1 MNNICQIC
9 EESVAS
15 GVMCDDGVYRCVGCA
30 MEDGFDIQTGLP
42 VEIAA
47 DVISD
52 VLAGSLPVQLESRPT
67 KCASDYRKARGV
79 LPWKDG
85 DELPEDM
92 IRRSRGGR

>member
-15 GVMCDDGVYRCVGCA
+15 GVMCDDGVYRCIGCA

-47 DVISD
+47 QPA
-52 VLAGSLPVQLESRPT
+52 LAPD
-67 KCASDYRKARGV
+67 A
-79 LPWKDG
+79 
-85 DELPEDM
+85 ELDN
-92 IRRSRGGR
+92 RREKLYY